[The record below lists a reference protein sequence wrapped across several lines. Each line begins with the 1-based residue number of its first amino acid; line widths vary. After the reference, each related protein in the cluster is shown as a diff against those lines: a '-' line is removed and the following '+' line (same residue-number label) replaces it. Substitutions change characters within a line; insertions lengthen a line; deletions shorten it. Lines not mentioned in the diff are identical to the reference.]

1 MRRCIVLLA
10 LYALAV
16 SVSSTAA
23 LEEEEYLAI
32 SPDTALQMEQ
42 LLVLEGHSGYVRDVA
57 FSPDGAILATSGD
70 DRAIRLWA
78 IPSGEPL
85 AVFDTPGTAPYIN
98 SLSYSPDG
106 SLLATPAGVFELP
119 DGPLR
124 TRFAERVTH
133 VVFAPDEGTLAV
145 GIALKP
151 IRLLDTETW
160 DVVREFE
167 SLLHVRRTSNDSFG
181 YEFSP
186 DGTLLADGTL
196 DEGIVRLWDTQRG
209 TVLQTLS
216 VSAFGGDVHDVSFSP
231 DGRLLAAG
239 GHARR
244 VVVFRVEDGGIEQE
258 LPLGEGTMSLDFSP
272 DGQLLAI
279 SREGRV
285 SLWDVKQ
292 GTRLRT
298 LQIDGCVLPIA
309 FSPDGRFLAAG
320 IHGGR
325 VVVWGI
331 PD

>member
-10 LYALAV
+10 LYVLAV
-16 SVSSTAA
+16 FVSSTAA
-23 LEEEEYLAI
+23 VEEEEYLAI
-32 SPDTALQMEQ
+32 SPDTALRMEQ
-42 LLVLEGHSGYVRDVA
+42 LLVLEGHSSYVRDVA
-57 FSPDGAILATSGD
+57 FSPDGTILASSGD

-85 AVFDTPGTAPYIN
+85 TVFDTPGTPPYIN

-106 SLLATPAGVFELP
+106 SLLATPHGVFELP
-119 DGPLR
+119 YGSVR
-124 TRFAERVTH
+124 TRFTGGVTH
-133 VVFAPDEGTLAV
+133 VAFAPDGLTLAV
-145 GIALKP
+145 GVELRP

-186 DGTLLADGTL
+186 DGTLLANGTL
-196 DEGIVRLWDTQRG
+196 DEGIVRLWDTQQG

-239 GHARR
+239 GHGNH
-244 VVVFRVEDGGIEQE
+244 VMVFRVEDGGIEQE

-272 DGQLLAI
+272 DGELLAI

-285 SLWDVKQ
+285 SLWDVEQ
-292 GTRLRT
+292 GTRLRA
-298 LQIDGCVLPIA
+298 LRIDGSVLPIA
-309 FSPDGRFLAAG
+309 FSPNGRFLAAG

-331 PD
+331 PG